1 MLSSWPGGGES
12 QPIGKRF
19 AGFICALLAQQLIL
33 LFLHSWFSSHF
44 WLMIHRE
51 HVFYCRCFIQRR
63 DCAFA
68 SDGALP
74 CCGASSGPGTR
85 GPRTRRI
92 RDKKE
97 PLRVR
102 CCLNATSQT
111 VHDLSE
117 CLSKS
122 PPGPDFCPNSPP
134 TPPLITLF
142 ATSHVPAP
150 VDVRCEGRRWECDRV
165 EVASRPS
172 RALCVT

>member
-12 QPIGKRF
+12 QPIGKCF

-51 HVFYCRCFIQRR
+51 HVFHSWSFIQHR
-63 DCAFA
+63 DRACT
-68 SDGALP
+68 SDSALP
-74 CCGASSGPGTR
+74 CRGTR
-85 GPRTRRI
+85 PARDAAGTVGPQTHRI
-92 RDKKE
+92 PDKKE
-97 PLRVR
+97 PQCVGYCR
-102 CCLNATSQT
+102 NATSQT

-122 PPGPDFCPNSPP
+122 PPGPDFCSN
-134 TPPLITLF
+134 TPPPHPP

-150 VDVRCEGRRWECDRV
+150 VDVRCEGRRWERDRV